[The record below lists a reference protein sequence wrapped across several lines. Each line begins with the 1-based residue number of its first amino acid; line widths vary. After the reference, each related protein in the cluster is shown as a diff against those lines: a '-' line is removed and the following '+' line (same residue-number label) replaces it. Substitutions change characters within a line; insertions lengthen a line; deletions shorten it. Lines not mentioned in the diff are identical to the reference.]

1 MGKKKE
7 EEATEE
13 VAEGGGGK
21 KKLIIIIAAV
31 ALIVIIGGGAAAFL
45 LMGGKHEEDP
55 AAAAADG
62 HAPAADAHGAKDT
75 KKAAAGGAHPGT
87 IGPVFM
93 VKDMVINLVS
103 EGGSRFCKV
112 GIGLE
117 LDNPK
122 MEPEMTK
129 REALIKDVMI
139 TVISKKT
146 PEELMTPKGQDS
158 IKQEIMDAINDT
170 LKDGRITKVYFT
182 MFLIQ

>member
-7 EEATEE
+7 EEVTEE
-13 VAEGGGGK
+13 VADGGGK

-45 LMGGKHEEDP
+45 LLKGGHEEDP
-55 AAAAADG
+55 AAADG

-75 KKAAAGGAHPGT
+75 KKAASSGAHAGEM
-87 IGPVFM
+87 GPVFM

-122 MEPEMTK
+122 MEHEMTK